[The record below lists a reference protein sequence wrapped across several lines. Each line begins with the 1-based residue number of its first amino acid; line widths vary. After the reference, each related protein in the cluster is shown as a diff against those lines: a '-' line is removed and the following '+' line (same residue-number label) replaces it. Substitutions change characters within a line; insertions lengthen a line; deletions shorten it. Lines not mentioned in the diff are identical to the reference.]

1 MPTLFEKVYGCLA
14 GSRVASAMG
23 AAVEGWHADKIAAE
37 YGFLEELL
45 PYTHYQHRGI
55 TWKRM
60 PGTTEDGI
68 ERQKLMA
75 QAIIEKQDRITV
87 EDMARVAV
95 ERVDPEK
102 MWYMSEPDDIK
113 LIQFLKV
120 GIHPADVGGLSA
132 WNGLNAMARA
142 SHPIGLINAGDPMGA
157 VRDAADVGRM
167 LFRPADVALA
177 WAGVYDGAIAAAMK
191 PGATVESVIETVFWI
206 LENMKKS
213 STHKSWY
220 PDNIKRE
227 IERGLDV
234 VAKTNDYEKARAE
247 FYNIYNGIGTPY
259 AMASAAE
266 TVTKALAM
274 FVLAKGDAKTAI
286 LYGVNLGRDTDCMA
300 AMGGGLSG
308 ALSGIGAVPEAW
320 VKQVDEAT
328 FANPYTN
335 IQVKIEDHARGVYE
349 AIKCRIQR
357 MKEFADSI
365 DFE

>member
-1 MPTLFEKVYGCLA
+1 MPSTFEKIYGCLA
-14 GSRVASAMG
+14 ASRVASSMG
-23 AAVEGWHADKIAAE
+23 AAVEGWHADKIVST
-37 YGFLEELL
+37 YGYLEELQS
-45 PYTHYQHRGI
+45 YTHYSHRGI

-68 ERQKLMA
+68 ERQKLMC

-95 ERVDPEK
+95 ERVDPDK

-113 LIQFLKV
+113 LVQFLKV

-132 WNGLNAMARA
+132 WNALNAMARA

-167 LFRPADVALA
+167 LFKPADVALA
-177 WAGVYDGAIAAAMK
+177 WAGIYDAAIAAAML
-191 PGATVESVIETVFWI
+191 PDATVQSVIDTALSVCNSF
-206 LENMKKS
+206 KTQ
-213 STHKSWY
+213 THKSWK
-220 PDNIKRE
+220 PDGIKQE
-227 IERGLDV
+227 IERGLEI
-234 VAKTNDYEKARAE
+234 VARTNDYEKARAE
-247 FYNIYNGIGTPY
+247 FYGIYNGIGTMY
-259 AMASAAE
+259 SMSTAAE

-274 FVLAKGDAKTAI
+274 FVLSKGDAKTAV

-300 AMGGGLSG
+300 AMGGGLAGS
-308 ALSGIGAVPEAW
+308 LSGIGAVPEAW

-335 IQVKIEDHARGVYE
+335 IQVKIEEHAQGVYD
-349 AIKCRIQR
+349 ALKCRARKMQ
-357 MKEFADSI
+357 ELSGVLLA
-365 DFE
+365 

>member
-14 GSRVASAMG
+14 ASRVASAMG
-23 AAVEGWHADKIAAE
+23 AAVEGWHCDRIVST
-37 YGFLEELL
+37 YGFLEELR
-45 PYTHYQHRGI
+45 PYTHYAHRGI
-55 TWKRM
+55 TWERM

-68 ERQKLMA
+68 ERQKLMS
-75 QAIIEKQDRITV
+75 QATIEKQDRITV

-113 LIQFLKV
+113 LVQFLKV

-177 WAGVYDGAIAAAMK
+177 WAGLYDAAIAAAML
-191 PGATVESVIETVFWI
+191 PDATVESVIGTVFTV
-206 LENMKKS
+206 LETMKKTA
-213 STHKSWY
+213 THKSWY

-227 IERGLDV
+227 IERALAIVDQ
-234 VAKTNDYEKARAE
+234 TNDYEKARVE
-247 FYNIYNGIGTPY
+247 LYTIYNGVGTPY

-274 FVLAKGDAKTAI
+274 FVLAKGDARTAI

-300 AMGGGLSG
+300 AMGGGLAG
-308 ALSGIGAVPEAW
+308 ALSGIGAVPDEW
-320 VKQVDEAT
+320 VKQVDQAT

-335 IQVKIEDHARGVYE
+335 IQVTIEEHARGIYE
-349 AIKCRIQR
+349 AIQCRNR
-357 MKEFADSI
+357 RLRELADAVSA
-365 DFE
+365 